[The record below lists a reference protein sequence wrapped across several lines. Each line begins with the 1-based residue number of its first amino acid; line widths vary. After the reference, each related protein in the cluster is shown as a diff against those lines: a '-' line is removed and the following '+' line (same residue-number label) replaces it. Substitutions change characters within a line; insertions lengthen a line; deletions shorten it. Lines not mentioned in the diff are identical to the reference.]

1 MDFRLN
7 EEEAMLRD
15 TIRKFVEE
23 KVKPRAREIDERA
36 EFPRGEFLAVGAL
49 GYFGMRYPEKYGG
62 TDTSVLGYA
71 LASEELARGSLS
83 LAAACSMQS
92 LMGTYFIY
100 RSGNENLIRKF
111 LLPALKG
118 DVIGTICM
126 TEPDSGSD
134 LLSIKTS
141 AKKDGDS
148 YVLNGQKMWITQAP
162 VADLFTVFAR
172 TASTGKPS
180 DLSVFLVERNTPG
193 LVVGKNIEKMGVKAS
208 VTSEVSFEDCRIPL
222 EYLVGK
228 EGQGYEFLR
237 EILQEIRIM
246 TAALALGVAQ
256 AALED
261 AIRYANER
269 VQFGKPIASY
279 QAIKVHLAEMA
290 TELEVA
296 RIFTHYAAWRSDEK
310 LANMKEASM
319 AKLFASE
326 TAVRVCDLATR
337 IFGGYGYAMEYD
349 VQRYFRDARFTLI
362 GGGTSE
368 ILKMIIS
375 KELGA

>member
-1 MDFRLN
+1 
-7 EEEAMLRD
+7 
-15 TIRKFVEE
+15 
-23 KVKPRAREIDERA
+23 
-36 EFPRGEFLAVGAL
+36 
-49 GYFGMRYPEKYGG
+49 
-62 TDTSVLGYA
+62 
-71 LASEELARGSLS
+71 
-83 LAAACSMQS
+83 
-92 LMGTYFIY
+92 MGTYFIY

>member
-1 MDFRLN
+1 MDFHLS
-7 EEEAMLRD
+7 EEESMLRD

-23 KVKPRAREIDERA
+23 KIKPKAREIDEKG
-36 EFPRGEFLAVGAL
+36 EFPRDEFKAAGRL

-62 TDTSVLGYA
+62 SNASVLA
-71 LASEELARGSLS
+71 CTLATEELARGSLS

-92 LMGTYFIY
+92 LMGTYFIF
-100 RSGNENLIRKF
+100 RSGKEELIKRF
-111 LLPALKG
+111 LVPAIQG
-118 DVIGTICM
+118 DLIGTICM
-126 TEPDSGSD
+126 TEPDAGSD
-134 LLSIKTS
+134 LFAMKTT
-141 AKKDGDS
+141 ARRDGDS
-148 YVLNGQKMWITQAP
+148 YILNGQKMWITQAP
-162 VADLFTVFAR
+162 VADLFTVFAK

-180 DLSVFLVERNTPG
+180 DLSVFVVERSAPG

-208 VTSEVSFEDCRIPL
+208 VTAEVALEDCRVPA
-222 EYLVGK
+222 EHRVGE
-228 EGQGYEFLR
+228 EGQGFVFLR
-237 EILQEIRIM
+237 EILQEIRVL

-261 AIRYANER
+261 ALRYANER
-269 VQFGKPIASY
+269 VQFGRAIGSY

-290 TELEVA
+290 TGIEAA
-296 RIFTHYAAWRSDEK
+296 RTLTYFAAWRSDQK
-310 LANMKEASM
+310 LPNMKEASM

-326 TAVRVCDLATR
+326 AANRVCDLATR

-375 KELGA
+375 KELGC